1 MNDELQ
7 QLRTY
12 ALDRIREITVKGKQ
26 YIGRDFDPKDY
37 FRNTIGV
44 IAPAGE
50 PPDIKFSVRK
60 PQAQYL
66 VTLPL
71 HESQE
76 IIEEKEEEV
85 IFRLKA
91 NPTYELIT
99 TLIGFREELKILEP
113 ESLKEQFIESVRK
126 TLERYS

>member
-1 MNDELQ
+1 MQ

-12 ALDRIREITVKGKQ
+12 ALDRIREIEVKGKQ
-26 YIGRDFDPKDY
+26 YIGRNFDPKDY
-37 FRNTIGV
+37 FKNTIGV
-44 IAPAGE
+44 IAPPGE
-50 PPDIKFSVRK
+50 PPEITFSVRK

-76 IIEEKEEEV
+76 IVEEKEEEV

-91 NPTYELIT
+91 HPTYELIT
-99 TLIGFREELKILEP
+99 ALIGFRDELKIIEP
-113 ESLKEQFIESVRK
+113 ESLKDQFTDSVRK
-126 TLERYS
+126 MLERYS